1 MKAMSAPSRAS
12 RSTVARPMPREPP
25 VTRARGMGGY
35 VPIGP
40 VFASEDGSVEAG
52 GRERGKAAAAG
63 ACGPREPR
71 WPEHGRGD
79 GEGVLCA
86 SCAVGPAVPPLR
98 CVGVRALR
106 AGRLLPGPLEPLVLG
121 RGARAPVAHHL
132 G

>member
-1 MKAMSAPSRAS
+1 MKATSAPSHAR

-25 VTRARGMGGY
+25 VTRARGMGGF

-71 WPEHGRGD
+71 RPEHGRGD
-79 GEGVLCA
+79 GKGVLCA
-86 SCAVGPAVPPLR
+86 WSPAAPAVPLFR
-98 CVGVRALR
+98 WFGVRLFRVGLR
-106 AGRLLPGPLEPLVLG
+106 HLGRRELLFPVGGPLL
-121 RGARAPVAHHL
+121 
-132 G
+132 

>member
-1 MKAMSAPSRAS
+1 MKATSAPSHAR

-25 VTRARGMGGY
+25 VTRARGMGGF

-79 GEGVLCA
+79 GEGALGA
-86 SCAVGPAVPPLR
+86 SAAFVPAVPPRGGL
-98 CVGVRALR
+98 GVRALR
-106 AGRLLPGPLEPLVLG
+106 VGHWV
-121 RGARAPVAHHL
+121 
-132 G
+132 